1 MCSHHSAVHVVM
13 GPQATLG
20 IHQMLCK
27 SYKAS
32 DLLTPSQLTTI
43 AARIFTSNQPFVF
56 WLLLKPWAHYKL
68 LHWLYIIKMNLKKI
82 DNEEDRGEVPKHYQ
96 LFSLQ
101 IRMIMENYR
110 KLISCYLELIFW
122 LFSMLGRTKDVEIKD
137 LRMN

>member
-1 MCSHHSAVHVVM
+1 MDQVSGGTMCSHHSPIHVVT
-13 GPQATLG
+13 GPQARLG

-27 SYKAS
+27 SYKAG
-32 DLLTPSQLTTI
+32 DLLTPSQLSTI
-43 AARIFTSNQPFVF
+43 AARIFTSKQPFLF

-68 LHWLYIIKMNLKKI
+68 LHWLSIIKMNLKKI

-122 LFSMLGRTKDVEIKD
+122 LFSML
-137 LRMN
+137 